1 LIVEVMAILLSR
13 AGASGNRVRGDGLV
27 NLIHESA
34 RRAYAAAMD
43 VADATHGLQLLVAI
57 ADSGSF
63 TAAGARL
70 GLTPSAVS
78 KAVARVEARLGVRLI
93 QRTTRRVALT
103 DAGEAYVARG
113 RQLIADLDAL
123 ERETSSR
130 DDTVRGTLR
139 VSAPAV
145 YGSVK
150 VAPLLVA
157 LARKHPGLDVQ
168 LKCEDRVVDMVIE
181 RIDVAVRIL
190 ATLPAE
196 FVARPLADD
205 RRGLYASAGYLRG
218 ARAPKTLDN
227 LASHALITYS
237 GGSSLLRRGRVV
249 FATDSILAAREAARG
264 GLGIAELPE
273 YLARDDVAAG
283 ALREVL
289 PGAVPATRKIY
300 ALYLPSRYL
309 PPQVRAFVD
318 LLVRGR

>member
-1 LIVEVMAILLSR
+1 MPK
-13 AGASGNRVRGDGLV
+13 DGKS
-27 NLIHESA
+27 I
-34 RRAYAAAMD
+34 D
-43 VADATHGLQLLVAI
+43 IADATHGLQLLVAI

-78 KAVARVEARLGVRLI
+78 KAVTRVETRLGVRLL
-93 QRTTRRVALT
+93 QRTTRRVAFT

-113 RQLIADLDAL
+113 RELIADFEGL

-130 DDTVRGTLR
+130 DDIVRGTLR
-139 VSAPAV
+139 VSAPMV

-150 VAPLLVA
+150 VAPLLVG
-157 LARKHPGLDVQ
+157 LARKHPALDVQ
-168 LKCEDRVVDMVIE
+168 LMCEDRLVDMVIE

-190 ATLPAE
+190 SALPAE
-196 FVARPLADD
+196 FVARPISDD
-205 RRGLYASAGYLRG
+205 RRGLYASPAYLRG
-218 ARAPKTLDN
+218 ARAPKSTGD

-237 GGSSLLRRGRVV
+237 GGSSMLRRGRVV
-249 FATDSILAAREAARG
+249 FATDSILAAREAVRG
-264 GLGIAELPE
+264 GLGIAELPD

-289 PGAVPATRKIY
+289 PGAVPTTRKIY

-309 PPQVRAFVD
+309 PPQVRALID
-318 LLVRGR
+318 LLVT

>member
-1 LIVEVMAILLSR
+1 MPS
-13 AGASGNRVRGDGLV
+13 DGRPS
-27 NLIHESA
+27 N
-34 RRAYAAAMD
+34 

-57 ADSGSF
+57 ADGGSF

-78 KAVARVEARLGVRLI
+78 KAVSRVEARLGIRLL
-93 QRTTRRVALT
+93 QRTTRRVAFT

-113 RQLIADLDAL
+113 RQLIADFEGL
-123 ERETSSR
+123 EREMSSR
-130 DDTVRGTLR
+130 DDTIRGTLR
-139 VSAPAV
+139 VSAPTV

-157 LARKHPGLDVQ
+157 LARKHPALDVH
-168 LKCEDRVVDMVIE
+168 LKCEDRLVDMVVE

-190 ATLPAE
+190 SALPAE
-196 FVARPLADD
+196 FVARALTED
-205 RRGLYASAGYLRG
+205 RRGLYASPAYLRG
-218 ARAPKTLDN
+218 ARAPRTMGD

-237 GGSSLLRRGRVV
+237 GGPTMRRGRVV

-273 YLARDDVAAG
+273 YLARDDAADG

-300 ALYLPSRYL
+300 ALYLPSPYL
-309 PPQVRAFVD
+309 PPQVRAFVE
-318 LLVRGR
+318 LLVRDAKSDAS